1 MAVARIDLDRLEAFR
16 PDDVG
21 SLHDQISRWL
31 TGEVAARRLRPGD
44 CLPNERDLSAALGVS
59 RMTLRQSFASLE
71 RRGAIYRVNGRNGGT
86 FVAEPRVDLDLT
98 ALPGLTQLVR
108 DARRRTASRV
118 LHRTERAATVD
129 EITDLEL
136 DAGASVYV
144 IERVRMLDDAPLAVE
159 TSVVPADL
167 FPGLVARDLTGS
179 LYALLEEY
187 GHRPVSA
194 REYLDAA
201 LTTELEAK
209 LLGLPIGAPL
219 LRIERLASDAAGRP
233 VEAGADL
240 LRSDRMRVAVRSGL
254 HP

>member
-16 PDDVG
+16 PDNVG
-21 SLHDQISRWL
+21 VLHDQISQWL
-31 TGEVAARRLRPGD
+31 LGEVGAGRLRPGD

-59 RMTLRQSFASLE
+59 RMTLRHAFASLE

-108 DARRRTASRV
+108 DARRRTSSRV
-118 LHRTERAATVD
+118 LSGTERPATSGEVA
-129 EITDLEL
+129 DLQL
-136 DAGASVYV
+136 VAGDAVYV
-144 IERVRMLDDAPLAVE
+144 IERVRLLDDAPLAVE
-159 TSVVPADL
+159 TSVVPAGL
-167 FPGLVARDLTGS
+167 FPGLIARDLSGS

-194 REYLDAA
+194 HEYLDAA
-201 LTTELEAK
+201 LTSGLESE
-209 LLGLPIGAPL
+209 LLGLPLGAPL
-219 LRIERLASDAAGRP
+219 LRIERLAADSSGRP
-233 VEAGADL
+233 VESGTDV